1 MAYKSSGS
9 NMEKGNQRI
18 VGSPYEALS
27 GDEENSPYL
36 YPSAGI
42 YDRPLPCCGC
52 GIGWFSFLMG
62 FIFPLLWYYATIRFF
77 WTQRH
82 NDPRERPG
90 LAACAIAALVG
101 TVTLVI
107 VLIVLF
113 VQHEGFV
120 VLLSSTTTWNVS
132 LDALQT
138 VLCATSVICCVINY
152 DNQLCS
158 HHVLQGKFVP
168 FFGLQHFVVRFLFH
182 HLW

>member
-1 MAYKSSGS
+1 
-9 NMEKGNQRI
+9 MEKGNQRI

-120 VLLSSTTTWNVS
+120 VLLSSTTT
-132 LDALQT
+132 
-138 VLCATSVICCVINY
+138 
-152 DNQLCS
+152 
-158 HHVLQGKFVP
+158 
-168 FFGLQHFVVRFLFH
+168 
-182 HLW
+182 